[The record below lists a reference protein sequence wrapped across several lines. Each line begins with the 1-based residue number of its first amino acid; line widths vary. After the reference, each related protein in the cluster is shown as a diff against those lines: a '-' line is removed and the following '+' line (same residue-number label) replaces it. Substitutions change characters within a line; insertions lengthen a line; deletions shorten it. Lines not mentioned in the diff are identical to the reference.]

1 MQSKVFNLM
10 RGNELLGVLRSY
22 EADFPWMNCKFKST
36 NEFEIVRPLFETE
49 LTVLESDD
57 IEKWEESYKP
67 IEKLNLSL
75 LDTDKNEIIENF
87 LLHIQGDEAWFRF

>member
-1 MQSKVFNLM
+1 MSKVFNLM

-22 EADFPWMNCKFKST
+22 EVDFPWMHCKFEST
-36 NEFEIVRPLFETE
+36 NEFEIIRPLFETE
-49 LTVLESDD
+49 LIVLESED

-67 IEKLNLSL
+67 IEELNLIL
-75 LDTDKNEIIENF
+75 LDTDKSEIIENF